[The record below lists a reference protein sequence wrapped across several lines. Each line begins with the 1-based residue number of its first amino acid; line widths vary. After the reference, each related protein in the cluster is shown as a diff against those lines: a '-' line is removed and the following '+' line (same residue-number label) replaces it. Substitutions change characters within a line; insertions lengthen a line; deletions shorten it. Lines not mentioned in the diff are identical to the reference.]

1 MIDRETLNRSG
12 VLLATAE
19 QRWQGSMITH
29 ADEHRKNKEAGR
41 RITET
46 EASKGWSRAIADQ
59 PPTDAEQ
66 DCAENQRPIDLSPG
80 G

>member
-1 MIDRETLNRSG
+1 M
-12 VLLATAE
+12 AE
-19 QRWQGSMITH
+19 QRWQGGMTAH
-29 ADEHRKNKEAGR
+29 PDKHRKNKEHSR

-46 EASKGWSRAIADQ
+46 EASKGWSRAIVDQ

-66 DCAENQRPIDLSPG
+66 DCTENQRAIDLSPG